1 MERSYLHTHLRLSYP
16 KKVNMIYNYSHFNVY
31 YELLILSA
39 LTNTI
44 KKKMGIRV

>member
-1 MERSYLHTHLRLSYP
+1 MERTYLLAHSSP
-16 KKVNMIYNYSHFNVY
+16 FSKKVNMIYNYSHFNVY